1 MGLPASAALTL
12 RPSRTGSL
20 RGIVLTCC
28 AAWCLWATDAAAT
41 PLADPTGDAI
51 TGTYK
56 TYDIASIDA
65 QFSASDLVFTIL
77 LTSAPVAPSSNQLQ
91 GLSGFIDIDVD
102 SNPATGATANI
113 DTIGGSFGSTGL
125 QIEYYLDLFTEF
137 SNPGF
142 VSLKDPINLTNTQ
155 VPITYG
161 ASSFTITVPLTA
173 LGNDDGLVNYAVV
186 VGDFG
191 FAQDQALDP
200 MVVQMGGLPASSV
213 PAPVPEPRTSLLVA
227 AGLGALARRGAGRRL
242 LSS

>member
-1 MGLPASAALTL
+1 MDLVVSAAPT
-12 RPSRTGSL
+12 RRRGRAGGA
-20 RGIVLTCC
+20 RGIALACC
-28 AAWCLWATDAAAT
+28 AACCLWATGAAGT
-41 PLADPTGDAI
+41 PLADPTGDALV
-51 TGTYK
+51 GTYR

-65 QFSASDLVFTIL
+65 QFSASNLVFTIV
-77 LTSAPVAPSSNQLQ
+77 LTSAPVAPSSSQQQ

-102 SNPATGATANI
+102 SNPATGAGANI
-113 DTIGGSFGSTGL
+113 DTLGGSFGSTGL

-173 LGNDDGLVNYAVV
+173 LGNDDGLVNYAVA

-213 PAPVPEPRTSLLVA
+213 PVPEPRASLLVA
-227 AGLGALARRGAGRRL
+227 LGLGALARRPGRRCA
-242 LSS
+242 SG